1 MGRELRGEGSSWAV
15 AEVGGRW
22 QGGWEGVGSEGLVT
36 TAHSQ
41 AAGGTGGGAEEL
53 GAEGQSWWVVQGPE
67 EAGRLR
73 A

>member
-1 MGRELRGEGSSWAV
+1 M
-15 AEVGGRW
+15 
-22 QGGWEGVGSEGLVT
+22 GSEGLVT

-67 EAGRLR
+67 EA
-73 A
+73 